1 MTKNHEVVL
10 HVLELPEDVNT
21 LISTVEDGM
30 VFLLFAV
37 ISFSFHSYMFI
48 VFCTDCLQG

>member
-21 LISTVEDGM
+21 LISTVEDANG
-30 VFLLFAV
+30 FLLFAV

-48 VFCTDCLQG
+48 VFCTDGSQG